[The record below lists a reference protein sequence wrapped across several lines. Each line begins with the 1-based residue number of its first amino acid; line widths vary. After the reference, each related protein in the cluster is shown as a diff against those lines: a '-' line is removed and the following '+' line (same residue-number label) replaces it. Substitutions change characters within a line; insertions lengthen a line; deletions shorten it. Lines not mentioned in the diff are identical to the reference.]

1 MWYSEAGK
9 HLVDE
14 DIVSEEGDGLGE
26 DGIIMVQGRGNDS
39 FVEDGVSQN
48 IDQEDLSLGGREAEE
63 VDEDFVGGGV
73 QN

>member
-1 MWYSEAGK
+1 
-9 HLVDE
+9 
-14 DIVSEEGDGLGE
+14 
-26 DGIIMVQGRGNDS
+26 MVQGRGNDS

-48 IDQEDLSLGGREAEE
+48 IDQEDLSLGSREVEE